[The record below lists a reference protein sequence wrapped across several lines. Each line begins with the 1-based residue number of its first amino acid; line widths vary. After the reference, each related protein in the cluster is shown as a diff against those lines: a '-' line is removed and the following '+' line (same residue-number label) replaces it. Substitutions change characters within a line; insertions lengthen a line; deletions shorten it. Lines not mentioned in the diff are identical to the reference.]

1 MSDAIDSVE
10 IDEPNGPGK
19 MRKKHP
25 KGLYTLFAT
34 EMWERFSYY
43 GMRALLTL
51 YLTAELVN
59 GGFGLS
65 RQEGLELYAI
75 FTGLVYL
82 TPIIGGW
89 VADNFFGQRKTIY
102 IGGIVMAVGQIL
114 LAASAF
120 MSSDLDVE
128 SRNFLFNFGLGVLI
142 IGNGFFKP
150 NISTIV
156 GEFYDD
162 NDPMKDAAFNI
173 FYLGINLGA
182 ILGTFI
188 AGGLGEGVG
197 WGWGFLTA
205 GIGMI
210 LSVLWLNFKETTLL
224 NQGLP
229 PNGDMTRNK
238 IDGKDWSQI
247 LITSVSLV
255 FGILALIYVWGML
268 PDMATTIITYVVFGS
283 LILGL
288 SYVIFKGT
296 EGVNEWSRMSV
307 IVVLAVFNV
316 VFWAGF
322 EQAGGTFN
330 LFAKENTQRYI
341 AFLDWEMPA
350 TWFQNVNS
358 IVILIGAPL
367 FSIMWLKLDKLKFN
381 PRTPLKFAL
390 GLFLGAAA
398 FWVMSQAKGLADTGV
413 LVSPMWLVVVYTLLT
428 LGELMLS
435 PIGLSMITKLAPT
448 KLVSVV
454 MGLWMA
460 SFAAGNYVAGM
471 LEGILIKYD
480 FELYPFI
487 MAVMLGSGVLLLL
500 ISPLLNKAM
509 KGIH

>member
-1 MSDAIDSVE
+1 
-10 IDEPNGPGK
+10 
-19 MRKKHP
+19 
-25 KGLYTLFAT
+25 
-34 EMWERFSYY
+34 
-43 GMRALLTL
+43 
-51 YLTAELVN
+51 
-59 GGFGLS
+59 
-65 RQEGLELYAI
+65 
-75 FTGLVYL
+75 
-82 TPIIGGW
+82 
-89 VADNFFGQRKTIY
+89 
-102 IGGIVMAVGQIL
+102 MAVGQFL

-120 MSSDLDVE
+120 MVNDLDAE

-188 AGGLGEGVG
+188 AGGLGENIS
-197 WGWGFLTA
+197 WGYGFLAA
-205 GIGMI
+205 GIGMV
-210 LSVLWLNFKETTLL
+210 LSVIWLNFQEETLEIF
-224 NQGLP
+224 GLSP
-229 PNGDMTRNK
+229 KAEKGSTR
-238 IDGKDWSQI
+238 ISTKDWMD
-247 LITSVSLV
+247 V
-255 FGILALIYVWGML
+255 LIYTLSLIFGTLFLIYIWGML
-268 PDMATTIITYVVFGS
+268 PEIATTIITYTLFTA

-296 EGVNEWSRMSV
+296 DGPSEWSRMSV
-307 IVVLAVFNV
+307 IVILAIFNI

-330 LFAKENTQRYI
+330 LFAKNNTDRI
-341 AFLDWEMPA
+341 MFDWEMPA

-358 IVILIGAPL
+358 LVILIGAPL
-367 FSIMWLKLDKLKFN
+367 FSLMWLKLDKMKLN

-398 FWVMSQAKGLADTGV
+398 FYVMSQAQNIADTGK
-413 LVSPMWLVVVYTLLT
+413 LVSPFWLVAVYVLLT

-471 LEGILIKYD
+471 LEGILEKTD
-480 FELYPFI
+480 FELYPFLT
-487 MAVMLGSGVLLLL
+487 MLMIGSGVALL
-500 ISPLLNKAM
+500 IISPFLNKAM

>member
-1 MSDAIDSVE
+1 MAELENNEIPVE
-10 IDEPNGPGK
+10 HP
-19 MRKKHP
+19 RKKHP

-65 RQEGLELYAI
+65 RSESLELYAI

-82 TPIIGGW
+82 TPILGGW
-89 VADNFFGQRKTIY
+89 VADNLFGQRKTIY
-102 IGGIVMAVGQIL
+102 VGGIVMAIGQLL

-120 MSSDLDVE
+120 LINDLDPAT
-128 SRNFLFNFGLGVLI
+128 RNFLFNFGLGVLI

-156 GEFYDD
+156 GDFYDD

-182 ILGTFI
+182 ILGTFV
-188 AGGLGEGVG
+188 AGGLGEGFG
-197 WGWGFLTA
+197 WGYGFLAA

-210 LSVLWLNFKETTLL
+210 ISVFWLNYQEETLL
-224 NQGLP
+224 SNGLP
-229 PNGDMTRNK
+229 PKADQKSTR
-238 IDGKDWSQI
+238 IVGKDWRDIFMTSAG
-247 LITSVSLV
+247 LIVGT
-255 FGILALIYVWGML
+255 LAVISIWREL
-268 PDMATTIITYVVFGS
+268 PDTATTIITYAIFAT

-296 EGVNEWSRMSV
+296 EGPSQWSRMGV
-307 IVVLAVFNV
+307 IVVLAIFNI

-330 LFAKENTQRYI
+330 LFAKENTNRLI
-341 AFLDWEMPA
+341 GNWEMPA

-358 IVILIGAPL
+358 LVILIGAPL

-381 PRTPLKFAL
+381 PRTPLKFAI
-390 GLFLGAAA
+390 GLFFGAAA
-398 FWVMSQAKGLADTGV
+398 FWIMSQAKEIADTGV

-471 LEGILIKYD
+471 LESILEKYD

-487 MAVMLGSGVLLLL
+487 TVLMLGSGVLLLI

>member
-1 MSDAIDSVE
+1 MAE
-10 IDEPNGPGK
+10 LENIDELPVEHP
-19 MRKKHP
+19 RTKHP

-43 GMRALLTL
+43 GMRSLLTL
-51 YLTAELVN
+51 YLTAQLVSD
-59 GGFGLS
+59 GFGLTDN
-65 RQEGLELYAI
+65 EALEIYAI
-75 FTGLVYL
+75 FTGLVYV

-89 VADNFFGQRKTIY
+89 VADNLLGQRKTIY
-102 IGGIVMAVGQIL
+102 IGGIVMAIGQFL

-120 MSSDLDVE
+120 MAQELDEE

-156 GEFYDD
+156 GDFYDD

-188 AGGLGEGVG
+188 AGGMGEGFG
-197 WGWGFLTA
+197 WGYGFLAA
-205 GIGMI
+205 GIGMVI
-210 LSVLWLNFKETTLL
+210 SVFWLNYQEETLIH
-224 NQGLP
+224 NGLP
-229 PNGDMTRNK
+229 PKADKTDFRIK
-238 IDGKDWSQI
+238 AKDWTHVFMYSAG
-247 LITSVSLV
+247 LV
-255 FGILALIYVWGML
+255 VGTLALITLWGII
-268 PDMATTIITYVVFGS
+268 PENITSYITIIGFSG
-283 LILGL
+283 LGL
-288 SYVIFKGT
+288 GLVYVIYNGT
-296 EGVNEWSRMSV
+296 NGASEWSRMSV
-307 IVVLAVFNV
+307 IVVLAIFNI

-322 EQAGGTFN
+322 EQAGGTFS
-330 LFAKENTQRYI
+330 LFAKNNTDRVM
-341 AFLDWEMPA
+341 FDWEMPA

-358 IVILIGAPL
+358 LVILAGAPL
-367 FSIMWLKLDKLKFN
+367 FSLLWLKLDKLKYN
-381 PRTPLKFAL
+381 PRTPLKFAI
-390 GLFLGAAA
+390 GLFIGAIA
-398 FWVMSQAKGLADTGV
+398 FYVMSQAQVVADTGKM
-413 LVSPMWLVVVYTLLT
+413 VSPLWLVAVYTLLT

-435 PIGLSMITKLAPT
+435 PIGLSMITKLAPS

-460 SFAAGNYVAGM
+460 SFAIGNYVAGM
-471 LEGILIKYD
+471 LKQILEKYD

-487 MAVMLGSGVLLLL
+487 TMVMLISGVLLLL